1 MKWFPTVQRHRLSQT
16 RIELSNVDRRK
27 NASHDSEG
35 ESEIQI
41 VTMLYRQKFTLQ
53 RRWMFRPTDSSIAL
67 LDPDFPSRCLSI
79 SDKWPSQ
86 MINFTVE
93 QNFHADKWIFFL
105 CDAVI
110 AHILWDKKKR
120 HPFSPDI
127 QRAHVLFFAKHCT
140 HVCLK
145 NPSEQMSERSAPA
158 LLTLPIEL
166 VYRILNYLPS
176 YDIFIS
182 AHNVCLKL
190 NSIIDTYQPY
200 QVSLSRHTSEN
211 SLTHHLIHT
220 S

>member
-1 MKWFPTVQRHRLSQT
+1 MPRMILKVRVKYKL
-16 RIELSNVDRRK
+16 
-27 NASHDSEG
+27 
-35 ESEIQI
+35 
-41 VTMLYRQKFTLQ
+41 
-53 RRWMFRPTDSSIAL
+53 
-67 LDPDFPSRCLSI
+67 SRCFTGKNSHYNGAECFDKLIVLLHYSI
-79 SDKWPSQ
+79 LIFPVVDYSLVINRHLKWSTSQ
-86 MINFTVE
+86 SNRISMLTRE
-93 QNFHADKWIFFL
+93 SFFL

-120 HPFSPDI
+120 HPFSPVI

-166 VYRILNYLPS
+166 VYRILNYLQS

-211 SLTHHLIHT
+211 ILTHRLIYT